1 MFSAFVR
8 RDRSQ
13 QALGVAANGDVRV
26 WGLGEQAGEVQLLHD
41 EVANRELRHNGVSP
55 LFGGFKGGAEGWA
68 GILFVMMTCEV

>member
-41 EVANRELRHNGVSP
+41 EVANRELRHNYLGV
-55 LFGGFKGGAEGWA
+55 G
-68 GILFVMMTCEV
+68 